1 MSNKTTS
8 YKTVFLLLVFIFSSQ
23 YNRGQT
29 GANTNKDVSSTAHTK
44 YTNSYNL
51 NPRNLPVFTFNY
63 FTLKK
68 YYKNMGVDFLEPGDG
83 TFFDINECKLNINP
97 NSVRLKGRILDST
110 IRIDLPVS
118 PESAQN
124 LFKLNEEK
132 YIKKYGGD
140 DFLQAKKNYY
150 KTVSFSV
157 KKQEYSKK
165 YYQLWDWKSLNHPPL
180 KKLKNPLSFYD
191 KNLKTIDYDTIQSPF
206 FNADFHKLLDKN
218 TRSKLT
224 FNNKMEILRNGDSFK
239 RKMKLVKNARSSIL
253 ISLMS
258 YYNDSTSTLMTKE
271 LIKKTKEGVKVFLIV
286 EKVWTKLLMKKAMRK
301 FRNSNVVIL
310 YASDLVNIEMN
321 RTALFHNKI
330 WVFDQKTAIVGGQNI
345 IESENISSGYN
356 HQNYD
361 LDLLIEGPAV
371 TDIARQSVELLK
383 EYHFERKASKE
394 YVDFIEN
401 YEKELEQRY
410 IFETM
415 QKLRGQEHYKDLLSN
430 VDTRLK
436 GVCRFVIQ
444 GPHTDRYAVSKA
456 YIFYFKKAQYMIDLT
471 TGKLKIDLKNKIEMS
486 NYNGWSK
493 RIWKQ
498 LCNDAAKGVRIN
510 MIYNGIDGGYGE
522 LSSYLKLRGLK
533 NYNNKKTSER
543 YYRIAEKLDLKAA
556 RRNYPFMSYLQKKDH
571 FEIWNYFQYMH
582 AKSWMIDR
590 FVVSIGSFNL
600 DNWSS
605 DRSQESVLICQ
616 DKDLAGSYETEYTLD
631 RVNSTPVY
639 VSD

>member
-1 MSNKTTS
+1 MFGIKSVHKHRIT
-8 YKTVFLLLVFIFSSQ
+8 LLVFIFLSIYNYGQDEIYTYNDISTENKQ
-23 YNRGQT
+23 YESGI
-29 GANTNKDVSSTAHTK
+29 D
-44 YTNSYNL
+44 L

-63 FTLKK
+63 NTLIN
-68 YYKNMGVDFLEPGDG
+68 YYKSIGIDFLEPGDRS
-83 TFFDINECKLNINP
+83 FYNLNECKISINP
-97 NSVRLKGRILDST
+97 YSVRLKGRVLDST

-124 LFKLNEEK
+124 LFSLNEEK
-132 YIKKYGGD
+132 YLRKYGGD
-140 DFLQAKKNYY
+140 DFLEAKKNYY
-150 KTVSFSV
+150 SSVSFSV
-157 KKQEYSKK
+157 EKQEYSKK
-165 YYQLWDWKSLNHPPL
+165 YYQLWDWKSLNYPPL
-180 KKLKNPLSFYD
+180 KKLKHSLNFYD
-191 KNLKTIDYDTIQSPF
+191 KNLNPIDYDTIQSPY
-206 FNADFHKLLDKN
+206 FNPDFHKLLDKN
-218 TRSKLT
+218 TRSNLT
-224 FNNKMEILRNGDSFK
+224 FNNRMKILRNRESFQK
-239 RKMKLVKNARSSIL
+239 KMELIKNAKSSIM

-258 YYNDSTSTLMTKE
+258 YYNDSTSTLMTNE

-286 EKVWTKLLMKKAMRK
+286 EKVWTLLLMKKAMRK

-310 YASDLVNIEMN
+310 YASDLINIEMN

-330 WVFDQKTAIVGGQNI
+330 WVFDHHTAIVGGQNI

-371 TDIARQSVELLK
+371 TDIAMHSVKLLK
-383 EYHFERKASKE
+383 EYHFERKAPE
-394 YVDFIEN
+394 EFVDFIEN
-401 YEKELEQRY
+401 YEKELGQKY
-410 IFETM
+410 ITETM
-415 QKLRGQEHYKDLLSN
+415 KKLRGEEHYKELLSN
-430 VDTRLK
+430 RDTRMR

-444 GPHTDRYAVSKA
+444 GPNTDRYAVSKA
-456 YIFYFKKAQYMIDLT
+456 YIFYFKKAGYLIDLT
-471 TGKLKIDLKNKIEMS
+471 TGKLKIDLDNEIELS
-486 NYNGWSK
+486 NYSGWSK
-493 RIWKQ
+493 RIWNQ
-498 LCNDAAKGVRIN
+498 LFDDAGKGVRIN

-522 LSSYLKLRGLK
+522 FSSFLKLRGLK
-533 NYNNKKTSER
+533 NYDNKKTSER

-556 RRNYPFMSYLQKKDH
+556 KRNYPFMSYLQKKDN
-571 FEIWNYFQYMH
+571 FEVWNYFQYMH

-616 DKDLAGSYETEYTLD
+616 DKDLAREYELEYTLD